1 MSGQM
6 PKGGAR
12 YAQLHAVFPALRGH
26 PLTPGTR
33 YAQIKKKG
41 MMLIENKKPRTRI
54 EVRLTEKQKEQID
67 RAAKKSGV
75 TQSEYLRQRALGGEP
90 KAVLPDAFFVCCE
103 KLDRLTRAPYA
114 KDVNDAALAVLT
126 DMKNILTGKATV
138 PAEKEEPEPVKPEP
152 KPKRK
157 LFGRR

>member
-1 MSGQM
+1 MRKSNM
-6 PKGGAR
+6 
-12 YAQLHAVFPALRGH
+12 
-26 PLTPGTR
+26 
-33 YAQIKKKG
+33 KG

-67 RAAKKSGV
+67 RAARKCGV
-75 TQSEYLRQRALGGEP
+75 TQSEYLRQRVLGGEP

-103 KLDRLTRAPYA
+103 KLDRLTRAQYA

-126 DMKNILTGKATV
+126 EMKNILTGKATI
-138 PAEKEEPEPVKPEP
+138 PAEKEESVQPEP
-152 KPKRK
+152 KPRRK

>member
-1 MSGQM
+1 MRKLKM
-6 PKGGAR
+6 
-12 YAQLHAVFPALRGH
+12 
-26 PLTPGTR
+26 
-33 YAQIKKKG
+33 KG

-54 EVRLTEKQKEQID
+54 EVRLTEKQKDQID
-67 RAAKKSGV
+67 RAAKKCGV

-103 KLDRLTRAPYA
+103 RLDRLTRAPYA
-114 KDVNDAALAVLT
+114 KDVSDAALAVLT

>member
-1 MSGQM
+1 MRKLKM
-6 PKGGAR
+6 
-12 YAQLHAVFPALRGH
+12 
-26 PLTPGTR
+26 
-33 YAQIKKKG
+33 KG
-41 MMLIENKKPRTRI
+41 MMLIENKKTRTRI

-67 RAAKKSGV
+67 RAAKKCGV
-75 TQSEYLRQRALGGEP
+75 TQSEYLRQRALDSEP

-103 KLDRLTRAPYA
+103 KLDQLTRAPYA

-138 PAEKEEPEPVKPEP
+138 PTEKEEPEPQKPEP
-152 KPKRK
+152 QPKRK

>member
-1 MSGQM
+1 
-6 PKGGAR
+6 
-12 YAQLHAVFPALRGH
+12 
-26 PLTPGTR
+26 
-33 YAQIKKKG
+33 
-41 MMLIENKKPRTRI
+41 MMLIENKKTRTRI
-54 EVRLTEKQKEQID
+54 EFRLTEKQKEQID
-67 RAAKKSGV
+67 RAARKCGI

-114 KDVNDAALAVLT
+114 RDVNDAALAVLT

>member
-6 PKGGAR
+6 PKDGVR
-12 YAQLHAVFPALRGH
+12 CAQLHAVFPALRGH

-67 RAAKKSGV
+67 RAAKRCGI
-75 TQSEYLRQRALGGEP
+75 TASEYLRQRALDSEP

-114 KDVNDAALAVLT
+114 KDVNEAALSVLT
-126 DMKNILTGKATV
+126 DMKNILTDDATV
-138 PAEKEEPEPVKPEP
+138 PAEKEEPAQPEP

>member
-1 MSGQM
+1 MRKSKM
-6 PKGGAR
+6 
-12 YAQLHAVFPALRGH
+12 
-26 PLTPGTR
+26 
-33 YAQIKKKG
+33 KG
-41 MMLIENKKPRTRI
+41 MMLIENKKTRTRI

-67 RAAKKSGV
+67 RAARKCGI

-90 KAVLPDAFFVCCE
+90 ETVLPDVFFVCCE

-114 KDVNDAALAVLT
+114 KNVNDAALAVLT
-126 DMKNILTGKATV
+126 DMKNILTGKAVV

-152 KPKRK
+152 KPKRR

>member
-1 MSGQM
+1 MRKSKM
-6 PKGGAR
+6 
-12 YAQLHAVFPALRGH
+12 
-26 PLTPGTR
+26 
-33 YAQIKKKG
+33 KG

-67 RAAKKSGV
+67 RAARKCGV

-103 KLDRLTRAPYA
+103 KLDRLTRSPYA

-138 PAEKEEPEPVKPEP
+138 PAEKEEPEPQKPEP

>member
-1 MSGQM
+1 
-6 PKGGAR
+6 
-12 YAQLHAVFPALRGH
+12 
-26 PLTPGTR
+26 
-33 YAQIKKKG
+33 
-41 MMLIENKKPRTRI
+41 MLIENKKPRTRI

-67 RAAKKSGV
+67 RAAKKCGV

-103 KLDRLTRAPYA
+103 KLDRLTRASYA
-114 KDVNDAALAVLT
+114 KDVNDAAFAVLT

-138 PAEKEEPEPVKPEP
+138 PAEKEEPAQPEP

>member
-1 MSGQM
+1 MRKLKM
-6 PKGGAR
+6 
-12 YAQLHAVFPALRGH
+12 
-26 PLTPGTR
+26 
-33 YAQIKKKG
+33 KG

-67 RAAKKSGV
+67 RAAKKNGV

-114 KDVNDAALAVLT
+114 KDVNEAALAVLT
-126 DMKNILTGKATV
+126 DMKNILTCKASL
-138 PAEKEEPEPVKPEP
+138 PAEKEEPEPQKPEP

>member
-1 MSGQM
+1 M
-6 PKGGAR
+6 PKDGVR
-12 YAQLHAVFPALRGH
+12 YALLHAVFPALRGH

-33 YAQIKKKG
+33 ITRKLKMKG
-41 MMLIENKKPRTRI
+41 MMFIENKKPRTRI

-67 RAAKKSGV
+67 RAARKCGV
-75 TQSEYLRQRALGGEP
+75 TQSEYLRQRALDGEP

-114 KDVNDAALAVLT
+114 RDVNDAALAVLT

>member
-1 MSGQM
+1 M
-6 PKGGAR
+6 PKDGVR
-12 YAQLHAVFPALRGH
+12 CAQLHAVFPALRGH

-67 RAAKKSGV
+67 RAAKRCGI
-75 TQSEYLRQRALGGEP
+75 TASEYLRQRALDSEP

-114 KDVNDAALAVLT
+114 KDVNEAALSVLT
-126 DMKNILTGKATV
+126 DMKNILTDDATV
-138 PAEKEEPEPVKPEP
+138 PAEKEEPAQPEP

>member
-1 MSGQM
+1 MRKLKM
-6 PKGGAR
+6 
-12 YAQLHAVFPALRGH
+12 
-26 PLTPGTR
+26 
-33 YAQIKKKG
+33 KG

-90 KAVLPDAFFVCCE
+90 ETVLPDAFFVCCE

-114 KDVNDAALAVLT
+114 KDVNNAALAVLT
-126 DMKNILTGKATV
+126 DMKNILTGNASL
-138 PAEKEEPEPVKPEP
+138 PAEKEEPAQPEP

>member
-1 MSGQM
+1 MRKLKM
-6 PKGGAR
+6 
-12 YAQLHAVFPALRGH
+12 
-26 PLTPGTR
+26 
-33 YAQIKKKG
+33 KG
-41 MMLIENKKPRTRI
+41 MMLIENKKTRTRI

-67 RAAKKSGV
+67 RAAKQCDV

-90 KAVLPDAFFVCCE
+90 EAVLPDAFFICCE

-114 KDVNDAALAVLT
+114 RDVNDAALAVLT

>member
-1 MSGQM
+1 MGYAPKQM
-6 PKGGAR
+6 
-12 YAQLHAVFPALRGH
+12 
-26 PLTPGTR
+26 
-33 YAQIKKKG
+33 
-41 MMLIENKKPRTRI
+41 
-54 EVRLTEKQKEQID
+54 
-67 RAAKKSGV
+67 
-75 TQSEYLRQRALGGEP
+75 
-90 KAVLPDAFFVCCE
+90 LPDAFFVCCE

-126 DMKNILTGKATV
+126 DMKNILTGKATL

>member
-1 MSGQM
+1 M

-12 YAQLHAVFPALRGH
+12 YALLYAVFPALRGH

-33 YAQIKKKG
+33 FTRKYKKKG
-41 MMLIENKKPRTRI
+41 MVLIDNRKPRTRI

-67 RAAKKSGV
+67 RAAKRCGI
-75 TQSEYLRQRALGGEP
+75 TASEYLRQRALDSEP

-114 KDVNDAALAVLT
+114 KDVNEAALAVLT
-126 DMKNILTGKATV
+126 DMKNILTGKASL
-138 PAEKEEPEPVKPEP
+138 PAEKEEPAQPEP